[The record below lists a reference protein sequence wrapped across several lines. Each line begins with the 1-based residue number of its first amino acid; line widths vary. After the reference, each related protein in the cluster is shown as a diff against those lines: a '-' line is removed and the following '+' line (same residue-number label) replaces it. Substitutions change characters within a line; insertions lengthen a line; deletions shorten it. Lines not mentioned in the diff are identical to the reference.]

1 MLNKS
6 LHISFN
12 AALLIA
18 QPSLL
23 HDDYG
28 YEFSVFIG
36 IDEFLYAHPLMEFD
50 MTVFIIWLEHK
61 LNECKELERS

>member
-1 MLNKS
+1 LLNKS

-12 AALLIA
+12 AALLIT

-36 IDEFLYAHPLMEFD
+36 IDEF
-50 MTVFIIWLEHK
+50 FICPSPDGIRHDSFHRLA
-61 LNECKELERS
+61 RA